1 MSGRGHLTQLKL
13 AEARFFL
20 DQLAPNYGKERKFD
34 FFLSAF
40 ISAAR
45 SVTWVMDAEYADVE
59 GWKAWFESLA
69 PSKEEAAL
77 LKGTNEVRIRTQKRG
92 PLQTMTQ
99 LKVDGIAIPE
109 AYAARVAEALAKSP
123 TGELPAHVGGSR
135 GQYFVEI
142 EIAGERLR
150 FPAGNVIIDRR
161 LEEFPDKHI
170 LDVCNIYYAEL
181 ESLVRQCNESFDT

>member
-1 MSGRGHLTQLKL
+1 MSGRGDLTRLKL
-13 AEARFFL
+13 DEARFFL

-34 FFLSAF
+34 FLLSAF

-59 GWKAWFESLA
+59 GWRAWFESLA
-69 PSKEEAAL
+69 PSEEEAAV

-99 LKVDGIAIPE
+99 LKVDGLTIPE
-109 AYAARVAEALAKSP
+109 AYVAQVTEALAKSP

-142 EIAGERLR
+142 EIDGERLR

-170 LDVCNIYYAEL
+170 PRVCNAYYAEL
-181 ESLVRQCNESFDT
+181 ESLVRKCRERFDT